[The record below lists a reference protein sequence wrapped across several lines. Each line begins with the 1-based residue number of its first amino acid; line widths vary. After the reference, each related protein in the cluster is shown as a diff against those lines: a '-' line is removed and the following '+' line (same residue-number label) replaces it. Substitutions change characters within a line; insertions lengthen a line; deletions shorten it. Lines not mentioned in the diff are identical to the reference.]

1 MKIVITIVL
10 LCWAFL
16 LQGQQG
22 NKDFEEGRTQATLSA
37 EQFISPYIDAT
48 NTQLLSVQV
57 QAWKQS
63 VEKTPASANGWMNY
77 YMTSRLWYLQS
88 NSNQLSNKAKE
99 QLRQI
104 AEKMDKEAAGE
115 LNSTFEK
122 QLVRYFETKD
132 INYNQA
138 SKYLLTAYKLNTKS
152 TFLYPELAKYYE
164 IESNTA
170 QRNTFCNSITQVAD
184 NTGLYTYSDLLIES
198 LPDGAVLFTNGEY
211 DTYALWRAAASKS
224 KNIKVI
230 SYGLLQN
237 KEYREAILKKY
248 NLKSTAYNPKNHNH
262 YLELLVASNADKS
275 IFISLTLPKQY
286 ISKMV
291 DKLYLTGYAY
301 QYSAIAIDNIS
312 SLYSNL
318 ITKATPIATSG
329 GNQIYKNLLQGYIV
343 LYRYYKTS
351 NAATAKQVHERAKT
365 LGKKAGFWSDKYE
378 AYFK

>member
-1 MKIVITIVL
+1 MKIVITITL
-10 LCWAFL
+10 ICWAFL

-22 NKDFEEGRTQATLSA
+22 TKDFETGKTQATLSA
-37 EQFISPYIDAT
+37 EQFVSPYIDAV
-48 NTQLLSVQV
+48 NTQLLGSQIE
-57 QAWKQS
+57 AWKLA
-63 VEKTPASANGWMNY
+63 VEKTPANANGWMNY

-104 AEKMDKEAAGE
+104 AEKMDKEAVGD
-115 LNSTFEK
+115 LNTTFEK

-152 TFLYPELAKYYE
+152 TFLYPELVKYYE
-164 IESNTA
+164 IENNTA
-170 QRNTFCNSITQVAD
+170 QRNAFCDKITQVGD
-184 NTGLYTYSDLLIES
+184 NTGLYTYSTLLIES
-198 LPDGAVLFTNGEY
+198 LPDGAILFTNGEY
-211 DTYALWRAAASKS
+211 DTYALWRAAAAKN
-224 KNIKVI
+224 KNINII
-230 SYGLLQN
+230 SNGLLQS
-237 KEYREAILKKY
+237 KEYREAVLKKY
-248 NLKSTAYNPKNHNH
+248 NLKSAVYNPKKHDR
-262 YLELLVASNADKS
+262 YLELLAASNTDKS
-275 IFISLTLPKQY
+275 VYISLTLPKQY
-286 ISKMV
+286 INKMV

-301 QYSAIAIDNIS
+301 QYSATPIDNIN

-318 ITKATPIATSG
+318 VTRATPIATSG
-329 GNQIYKNLLQGYIV
+329 GNQIYRNLLQGYIV

-351 NAATAKQVHERAKT
+351 NATTAKQVYEKAKT